1 MADKSPSPKLKQTW
15 RKITFRLRPEQMD
28 EANVLQDYDARSK
41 LLGRADHDY
50 IRRLLLVG
58 HLFVS
63 KLEVS
68 ELQSLALST
77 NESNNTE
84 KEHLTASNNES
95 QQQEG
100 KGPVTA
106 VAFGEAEPGEVVG
119 SAIRGM
125 AGIFGPAK
133 KATS

>member
-84 KEHLTASNNES
+84 KELLNSSDNISNTQVKCKDPNLS
-95 QQQEG
+95 D
-100 KGPVTA
+100 PV
-106 VAFGEAEPGEVVG
+106 VVVG
-119 SAIRGM
+119 AGIRGM
-125 AGIFGPAK
+125 AGIFSGAK
-133 KATS
+133 KTE